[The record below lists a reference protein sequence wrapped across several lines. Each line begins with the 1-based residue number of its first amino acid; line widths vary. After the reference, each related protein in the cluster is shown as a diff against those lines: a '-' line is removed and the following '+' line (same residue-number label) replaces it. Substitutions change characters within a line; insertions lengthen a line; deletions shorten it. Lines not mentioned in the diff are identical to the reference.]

1 MPKKARLVIGGNRSK
16 KSPGGGRR
24 GLAVAA
30 TEALTKALTRERQWQ
45 KGNAGVRVDRLGE
58 LKPKRKVLPLQIGH
72 DVMT

>member
-24 GLAVAA
+24 GLAIAA
-30 TEALTKALTRERQWQ
+30 TEALTRERQWQ

-58 LKPKRKVLPLQIGH
+58 LKPKRKVLTLQIGH